1 MPQPDKT
8 LTKSE
13 ALREI
18 GFWQGIDTAMVFAIA
33 VNLLALGVSAAL
45 GSLSMAAAF
54 VWLAVILLIVAL
66 WIVVLV
72 FRTMWFVIQVT
83 ADIKMMPSAASQMV
97 LTFLRGGK

>member
-1 MPQPDKT
+1 
-8 LTKSE
+8 
-13 ALREI
+13 
-18 GFWQGIDTAMVFAIA
+18 
-33 VNLLALGVSAAL
+33 
-45 GSLSMAAAF
+45 
-54 VWLAVILLIVAL
+54 VWLAIVLLVLVA

>member
-1 MPQPDKT
+1 MSQPEKT
-8 LTKSE
+8 LTKAE

-18 GFWQGIDTAMVFAIA
+18 GFWQGIDTGVVFTLA
-33 VNLLALGVSAAL
+33 VNLLALAVSAAL
-45 GSLSMAAAF
+45 GSLSMVAAL
-54 VWLAVILLIVAL
+54 VWLVVVLLVLAS

-97 LTFLRGGK
+97 LTFLRGGT